1 MSDLGIPNDA
11 NALPGKTKNIEPAKF
26 DDVYRQLSGP
36 PLVRIAYN
44 GEGGEQTTGAPPK
57 RRTELAQNTPQGT
70 DQHKYFSTTEPD
82 PDEVRFAGHGLDA
95 FKDKAQGYKQ
105 VKEFIN
111 QNGRDPSAAVVDAI
125 KNTNMVGLGELH
137 EDTPP
142 NPPRNWAAAHM
153 RDFAR
158 AGTTDLFV
166 EMPKVLQP
174 VIDKFNNDPK
184 KGPFQIP
191 DKIIGP
197 DGKPIDTPVAKGALE
212 MLREFQQ
219 SDPDFFKMWA
229 AAREAGI
236 KVHAVDNDAN
246 GLLYFNR
253 NPDDPD
259 VKRLTAQRKQD
270 MAANMLGILDQP
282 TKPGEPPR
290 KGIAWMGNVDIADGP
305 GYQGTPSLK
314 IVKDALAKKGERTAS
329 FFTQNAESNGDA
341 QWSIFPLAATVN
353 RPVAA
358 PTHEPDGKPNL
369 LGRMTTLR
377 GYALPYNYDNW
388 DQIILFPPTNK

>member
-1 MSDLGIPNDA
+1 MSDLGTPNDA
-11 NALPGKTKNIEPAKF
+11 NASPGTKKIEPPNF
-26 DDVYRQLSGP
+26 EEVHRHLSGP

-44 GEGGEQTTGAPPK
+44 AEGEAQTAGAPPK
-57 RRTELAQNTPQGT
+57 RRTELAQNGPQGT
-70 DQHKYFSTTEPD
+70 DQHKYFSTDKPD
-82 PDEVRFAGHGLDA
+82 PDLPTEIEIAGHGLDA
-95 FKDKAQGYKQ
+95 FQNKTAGYMQ
-105 VKEFIN
+105 LKEFIN
-111 QNGRDPSAAVVDAI
+111 QNGRDPTAAVVDAI
-125 KNTNMVGLGELH
+125 KKTNVVGLGELH
-137 EDTPP
+137 EDAPP
-142 NPPRNWAAAHM
+142 NPPRDWAAAHM

-166 EMPKVLQP
+166 ELPKVLQP
-174 VIDKFNNDPK
+174 VFDKFNNDPK

-212 MLREFQQ
+212 LLRDF
-219 SDPDFFKMWA
+219 DPDFFKMWA

-246 GLLYFNR
+246 GWLYYSKDPN
-253 NPDDPD
+253 NPEA
-259 VKRLTAQRKQD
+259 KRLTALRKQD
-270 MAANMLGILDQP
+270 MAANMLSILGQP
-282 TKPGEPPR
+282 TKPGEPPH

-314 IVKDALAKKGERTAS
+314 IMKDALAKKGEKVAS

-341 QWSIFPLAATVN
+341 QWSVFPLAATVN

-358 PTHEPDGKPNL
+358 PTHGADGKPNV
-369 LGRMTTLR
+369 LGRMTTL
-377 GYALPYNYDNW
+377 GGHAIPYNYDNW